1 MLLKDFLASNENNED
16 ENNMNNTGGAED
28 DIYLDGADL
37 GLT

>member
-16 ENNMNNTGGAED
+16 ENNTHGGGGEE